1 MSEQEKAN
9 APEVV
14 MYTQALCGYCT
25 AARKLLRSKGIDFIE
40 INVTMNAARR
50 REMTERSGGRRTV
63 PQIFVNDQHIGGYD
77 DMARLDRQNKLDALL
92 AAK

>member
-1 MSEQEKAN
+1 MSEQGKAN

-25 AARKLLRSKGIDFIE
+25 AARKLLRSKGIDFVE

-50 REMTERSGGRRTV
+50 REMTERSGRRTV
-63 PQIFVNDQHIGGYD
+63 PQIFINDQHIGGYD
-77 DMARLDRQNKLDALL
+77 DMARLDRQHKLDALL